1 MKKDRFSLY
10 LGICLLSTGILLFL
24 LSFYDYMSRHR
35 QVDYIINVVDDSVVL
50 YDYNRNHVGTVK
62 LEGQLDSLITID
74 NQ

>member
-35 QVDYIINVVDDSVVL
+35 QMDYIINVVDDSVVL